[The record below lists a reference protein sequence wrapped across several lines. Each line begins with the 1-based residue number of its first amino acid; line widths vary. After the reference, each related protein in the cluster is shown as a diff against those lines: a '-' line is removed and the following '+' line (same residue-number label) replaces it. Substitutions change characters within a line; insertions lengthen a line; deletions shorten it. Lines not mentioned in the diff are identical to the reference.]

1 MFLAALH
8 GAKHAHLEGTFS
20 HPTVVLEHS
29 SHIEDVVCTDHD
41 IKVVF
46 KTPEARD
53 TVEKHWQEETTAQGF
68 NLITYHVD
76 CGHLHGEHRSFF
88 RASQPRMEGN
98 NSIIVTTH
106 LLEETEAIHG
116 GHLEWGT
123 YQKPGLAKRQPV
135 KGHVRASKP
144 QEVVVDGE
152 GGNATMDI
160 TKDAE
165 AFHAFF
171 PSVNVDTDI
180 PDRVTEGGGFLNY
193 EGYEDDKIARRGLF
207 SWVINAFKALVN
219 VSLFP
224 FVYNPTC
231 KEAALTRIACCSWL
245 RIRLRNQLRE
255 SKRSLRL

>member
-180 PDRVTEGGGFLNY
+180 PDRGTEGGGFLNY